1 MKCPRLILWLWPTMN
16 TFNHTA
22 ITAAGLLWPGWNT
35 KSFKRLNPPILNRT
49 HPTTVCSWK
58 CGRMVHMNPTNPE
71 LWCCP
76 QSMSWKVEKH
86 LGQFVCEKKRYGQ
99 FQDPDLKKQMLMLM
113 SHCLSRV
120 EKKICLEKQGFLKES
135 YVHSHK
141 VPNRR
146 PEGWEAATLG
156 QCELARSKYI

>member
-1 MKCPRLILWLWPTMN
+1 MKRPRLTLRLWPTMN

-49 HPTTVCSWK
+49 HATTVCSWK
-58 CGRMVHMNPTNPE
+58 CGRMVRMNPTNPE

-76 QSMSWKVEKH
+76 QSMSCKIEKH
-86 LGQFVCEKKRYGQ
+86 LGRFVCEKKIW
-99 FQDPDLKKQMLMLM
+99 PIPSPWPEKVNVNA
-113 SHCLSRV
+113 HITLSF
-120 EKKICLEKQGFLKES
+120 KGGKNMPWKIGFLKES
-135 YVHSHK
+135 CVHTHK

-146 PEGWEAATLG
+146 PEGWEAATHTWTVRIS
-156 QCELARSKYI
+156 QK